1 MLRITI
7 QEAPDQITLKLEGSL
22 VGAWVTELEDA
33 WRAAKSRL
41 ADRFLSLDLTAVDRV
56 DLAGKYLL
64 LLLRERGARVVTSG
78 QVVTDCLADIVE
90 GWILR
95 DES

>member
-1 MLRITI
+1 MLRITV

-33 WRAAKSRL
+33 WLAAKSGL
-41 ADRFLSLDLTAVDRV
+41 SDRFLYLDLTAVDRV

-64 LLLRERGARVVTSG
+64 LLLRERGAGVIASG
-78 QVVTDCLADIVE
+78 REVTDGLADIVE
-90 GWILR
+90 GWTLR
-95 DES
+95 NES